1 MNFLFHT
8 LSLTSSGGSRVIT
21 NLSNYLAEEGHKV
34 AIVIDRNRV
43 AFPLHENVKVYHLK
57 NFSLKDVTPVYQGDT
72 QHFQQHLKAKSEKKA
87 KKKLK
92 LRDKYPFIQKINDWK
107 KYLLKLFT
115 FPSKY
120 LVMRK
125 FMSEFKPDKIAS
137 HNMYYFLEHYFFYP
151 KDKFSVV
158 LHNSPKEVI
167 VNRGIQHLLPLKYY
181 FRNRNC
187 ISVSEGVLQEMKE
200 LMPCISDSSQ
210 TIYNP
215 FDFEEIRNRSEA
227 HIASF
232 FVENRYILSV
242 SSLAPGKRVERVIN
256 AFSLLEDKSLYL
268 VILGIGE
275 EEKKLKQLVIDLGL
289 ESRVK
294 FEGFVENPM
303 PYMKHAE
310 CLVLASDSEGL
321 PTVLIESLVCGTPVV
336 STNCKTGPSEILVGF
351 QAQYLVELDQTET
364 QIYKCL
370 AERVCLAL
378 QYKKINQEALLRFSR
393 ETTIK
398 QWQNRRAS

>member
-87 KKKLK
+87 KNKLK
-92 LRDKYPFIQKINDWK
+92 LREKYPFIQKINDWK

-115 FPSKY
+115 FPCKY

-158 LHNSPKEVI
+158 LHNSPNQVFLD
-167 VNRGIQHLLPLKYY
+167 RGVQSLIPLKLI
-181 FRNRNC
+181 FKNRHC
-187 ISVSEGVLQEMKE
+187 ISVSQGVHNEMLK
-200 LMPCISDSSQ
+200 LYPDISNKSIV
-210 TIYNP
+210 IYNP
-215 FDFEEIRNRSEA
+215 IDIDEIRRKANEHAELPDSP
-227 HIASF
+227 
-232 FVENRYILSV
+232 YIITV
-242 SSLAPGKRVERVIN
+242 SSLAPGKRVERTIK
-256 AFSLLEDKSLYL
+256 AFQKLEREDLLLL
-268 VILGIGE
+268 ILGEGSE
-275 EEKKLKQLVIDLGL
+275 RDKL
-289 ESRVK
+289 ESLTKELNLTDRVIFK
-294 FEGFVENPM
+294 GFVENPL
-303 PYMKHAE
+303 PFMKGAELMSFTSDYEGFGQVIVE
-310 CLVLASDSEGL
+310 CLA
-321 PTVLIESLVCGTPVV
+321 TGTPVV
-336 STNCKTGPSEILVGF
+336 STNCPHGPSEILTLELSRFLVDIDNINEIDIVNNLKDKIDLLLLSHIDI
-351 QAQYLVELDQTET
+351 QMKYLDPFN
-364 QIYKCL
+364 
-370 AERVCLAL
+370 
-378 QYKKINQEALLRFSR
+378 KKTSKEKWKDF
-393 ETTIK
+393 
-398 QWQNRRAS
+398 

>member
-158 LHNSPKEVI
+158 LHNSPNQVFLD
-167 VNRGIQHLLPLKYY
+167 RGVQSLIPLKLI
-181 FRNRNC
+181 FKNRHC
-187 ISVSEGVLQEMKE
+187 ISVSQGVHNEMLK
-200 LMPCISDSSQ
+200 LYPDISNKSIV
-210 TIYNP
+210 IYNP
-215 FDFEEIRNRSEA
+215 IDIDEIRRKANEHAELPDSP
-227 HIASF
+227 
-232 FVENRYILSV
+232 YIITV
-242 SSLAPGKRVERVIN
+242 SSLAPGKRVERTIK
-256 AFSLLEDKSLYL
+256 AFQKLEREDLLLL
-268 VILGIGE
+268 ILGEGSE
-275 EEKKLKQLVIDLGL
+275 RDKL
-289 ESRVK
+289 ESLTKELNLTDRVIFK
-294 FEGFVENPM
+294 GFVENPL
-303 PYMKHAE
+303 PFMKGAELMSFTSDYEGFGQVIVE
-310 CLVLASDSEGL
+310 CLA
-321 PTVLIESLVCGTPVV
+321 TGTPVV
-336 STNCKTGPSEILVGF
+336 STNCPHSPSEILTLELSRF
-351 QAQYLVELDQTET
+351 LVDIDNINEIDIVNNLKDKIDLLLLSHIDIQMKHLDPFN
-364 QIYKCL
+364 
-370 AERVCLAL
+370 
-378 QYKKINQEALLRFSR
+378 KKTSKEKWKDF
-393 ETTIK
+393 
-398 QWQNRRAS
+398 

>member
-187 ISVSEGVLQEMKE
+187 VSVSEGVLQEMKE
-200 LMPCISDSSQ
+200 LLPCISESSQ

-215 FDFEEIRNRSEA
+215 FDFEEIRHRSEA
-227 HIASF
+227 YLDPF
-232 FVENRYILSV
+232 FVKNKYIVSV

-256 AFSLLEDKSLYL
+256 AFSLLEDKSIYL

-275 EEKKLKQLVIDLGL
+275 EEKKLKQLVTELDL

-294 FEGFVENPM
+294 FEGFIENPM
-303 PYMKHAE
+303 PYMKHSE

-336 STNCKTGPSEILVGF
+336 STNCKTGPSEILIKPLD
-351 QAQYLVELDQTET
+351 QYLVEIDNQSEDS
-364 QIYKCL
+364 IVDNIK
-370 AERVCLAL
+370 AAL
-378 QYKKINQEALLRFSR
+378 QYITHNKITIKEDSLNKFKKHFI
-393 ETTIK
+393 IK
-398 QWQNRRAS
+398 QWELF

>member
-72 QHFQQHLKAKSEKKA
+72 QHFQQHLKEKSEKKA

-92 LRDKYPFIQKINDWK
+92 LRDKYLFIQKINDWK
-107 KYLLKLFT
+107 KYLLKLLT

-120 LVMRK
+120 LVMRQ

-187 ISVSEGVLQEMKE
+187 VSVSEGVLQEMKE
-200 LMPCISDSSQ
+200 LLPCISESSQ

-215 FDFEEIRNRSEA
+215 FDFEEIRHRSEA
-227 HIASF
+227 YLDPF
-232 FVENRYILSV
+232 FVKNKYIVSV

-256 AFSLLEDKSLYL
+256 AFSLLEDKSIYL

-275 EEKKLKQLVIDLGL
+275 EEKKLKQLVTELDL

-294 FEGFVENPM
+294 FEGFIENPM
-303 PYMKHAE
+303 PYMKHSE

-336 STNCKTGPSEILVGF
+336 STNCKTGPSEILIKPLD
-351 QAQYLVELDQTET
+351 QYLVEIDNQSEDS
-364 QIYKCL
+364 IIDNIK
-370 AERVCLAL
+370 AAL
-378 QYKKINQEALLRFSR
+378 QYITHNKITIKEDSLNKFKKHFI
-393 ETTIK
+393 IK
-398 QWQNRRAS
+398 QWELF

>member
-21 NLSNYLAEEGHKV
+21 NLSNYLAEEGHNV

-158 LHNSPKEVI
+158 LHNSPNQVFLD
-167 VNRGIQHLLPLKYY
+167 RGVQSLIPLKLI
-181 FRNRNC
+181 FKNRHC
-187 ISVSEGVLQEMKE
+187 ISVSQGVHNEMLK
-200 LMPCISDSSQ
+200 LYPDISNKSIV
-210 TIYNP
+210 IYNP
-215 FDFEEIRNRSEA
+215 IDIDEIRRKANEHAELPDSP
-227 HIASF
+227 
-232 FVENRYILSV
+232 YIITV
-242 SSLAPGKRVERVIN
+242 SSLAPGKRVERTIK
-256 AFSLLEDKSLYL
+256 AFQKLEQEDLLLL
-268 VILGIGE
+268 ILGEGSE
-275 EEKKLKQLVIDLGL
+275 RDKL
-289 ESRVK
+289 ESLTKELNLTDRVIFK
-294 FEGFVENPM
+294 GFVENPL
-303 PYMKHAE
+303 PFMKGAELMSFTSDYEGFGQVIVE
-310 CLVLASDSEGL
+310 CLA
-321 PTVLIESLVCGTPVV
+321 TGTPVV
-336 STNCKTGPSEILVGF
+336 STNCPHGPSEILTLELSRFLVDIDNINEIDIVNNLKDKIDLLLLSHIDI
-351 QAQYLVELDQTET
+351 QMKYLDPFN
-364 QIYKCL
+364 
-370 AERVCLAL
+370 
-378 QYKKINQEALLRFSR
+378 KKTSKEKWKDF
-393 ETTIK
+393 
-398 QWQNRRAS
+398 

>member
-87 KKKLK
+87 KNKLK
-92 LRDKYPFIQKINDWK
+92 LREKYPFIQKINDWK
-107 KYLLKLFT
+107 KYLLKLFS

-158 LHNSPKEVI
+158 LHNSPNQVFLD
-167 VNRGIQHLLPLKYY
+167 RGVQSLIPLKLV
-181 FRNRNC
+181 FKNRHC
-187 ISVSEGVLQEMKE
+187 ISVSQGVHDEMLK
-200 LMPCISDSSQ
+200 LYPDISNKSIV
-210 TIYNP
+210 IYNP
-215 FDFEEIRNRSEA
+215 IDIDEIRRKANEHAELPDSP
-227 HIASF
+227 
-232 FVENRYILSV
+232 YIITV
-242 SSLAPGKRVERVIN
+242 SSLAPGKRVERTIK
-256 AFSLLEDKSLYL
+256 AFQKLEREDLLLL
-268 VILGIGE
+268 ILGEGSE
-275 EEKKLKQLVIDLGL
+275 RDKL
-289 ESRVK
+289 ESLTKELNLTDRVIFK
-294 FEGFVENPM
+294 GFVENPL
-303 PYMKHAE
+303 PFMKGAELMSFTSDYEGFGQVIVE
-310 CLVLASDSEGL
+310 CLA
-321 PTVLIESLVCGTPVV
+321 TGTPVV
-336 STNCKTGPSEILVGF
+336 STNCPHGPSEILTLELSRFLVDIDNINEIDIVNDLKDKIDLLLLSHIDI
-351 QAQYLVELDQTET
+351 QMKYLDPFN
-364 QIYKCL
+364 
-370 AERVCLAL
+370 
-378 QYKKINQEALLRFSR
+378 KKTSKEKWKDF
-393 ETTIK
+393 
-398 QWQNRRAS
+398 

>member
-87 KKKLK
+87 QKKSK

-125 FMSEFKPDKIAS
+125 FMFEFKPDKIAS

-158 LHNSPKEVI
+158 LHNSPNQVFLD
-167 VNRGIQHLLPLKYY
+167 RGVQSLIPLKLI
-181 FRNRNC
+181 FKNRHC
-187 ISVSEGVLQEMKE
+187 ISVSQGVHNEMLK
-200 LMPCISDSSQ
+200 LYPDISNKSIV
-210 TIYNP
+210 IYNP
-215 FDFEEIRNRSEA
+215 IDIDEIRRKANEHAELPDSP
-227 HIASF
+227 
-232 FVENRYILSV
+232 YIITV
-242 SSLAPGKRVERVIN
+242 SSLAPGKRIERTIKAFQKLEREDLLLLILGEGSERDKLESLTKELNLTDRVI
-256 AFSLLEDKSLYL
+256 FK
-268 VILGIGE
+268 
-275 EEKKLKQLVIDLGL
+275 
-289 ESRVK
+289 
-294 FEGFVENPM
+294 GFVENPL
-303 PYMKHAE
+303 PFMKGAELMSFTSDYEGFGQVIVE
-310 CLVLASDSEGL
+310 CLA
-321 PTVLIESLVCGTPVV
+321 TGTPVV
-336 STNCKTGPSEILVGF
+336 STNCPHGPSEILTLELSRF
-351 QAQYLVELDQTET
+351 LVDIDNINEIDIVNNLKDKIDLLLLSHIDIQMKHLDPFN
-364 QIYKCL
+364 
-370 AERVCLAL
+370 
-378 QYKKINQEALLRFSR
+378 KKTSKEKWKDF
-393 ETTIK
+393 
-398 QWQNRRAS
+398 

>member
-87 KKKLK
+87 KNKLK
-92 LRDKYPFIQKINDWK
+92 LREKYPFIQKINDWK

-158 LHNSPKEVI
+158 LHNSPNQVFLD
-167 VNRGIQHLLPLKYY
+167 RGVQSLIPLKLI
-181 FRNRNC
+181 FKNRHC
-187 ISVSEGVLQEMKE
+187 ISVSQGVHNEMLK
-200 LMPCISDSSQ
+200 LYPDISNKSIV
-210 TIYNP
+210 IYNP
-215 FDFEEIRNRSEA
+215 IDIDEIRRKANEHAELPDSP
-227 HIASF
+227 
-232 FVENRYILSV
+232 YIITV
-242 SSLAPGKRVERVIN
+242 SSLAPGKRVERTIK
-256 AFSLLEDKSLYL
+256 AFQKLEREDLLLL
-268 VILGIGE
+268 ILGEGSE
-275 EEKKLKQLVIDLGL
+275 RDKL
-289 ESRVK
+289 ESLTKELNLTDRVIFK
-294 FEGFVENPM
+294 GFVENPL
-303 PYMKHAE
+303 PFMKGAELMSFTSDYEGFGQVIVE
-310 CLVLASDSEGL
+310 CLA
-321 PTVLIESLVCGTPVV
+321 TGTPVV
-336 STNCKTGPSEILVGF
+336 STNCPHGPSEILTLELSRFLVDIDNINEIDIVNNLKDKIDLLLLSHIDI
-351 QAQYLVELDQTET
+351 QMKYLDPFN
-364 QIYKCL
+364 
-370 AERVCLAL
+370 
-378 QYKKINQEALLRFSR
+378 KKTSKEKWKDF
-393 ETTIK
+393 
-398 QWQNRRAS
+398 

>member
-181 FRNRNC
+181 FKNRNC
-187 ISVSEGVLQEMKE
+187 VSVSEGVLQEMKE
-200 LMPCISDSSQ
+200 LLPCISESSQ

-215 FDFEEIRNRSEA
+215 FDFEEIRHRSEA
-227 HIASF
+227 YVDPF
-232 FVENRYILSV
+232 FVKNKYIVSV

-256 AFSLLEDKSLYL
+256 AFSLLEDKSIYL

-275 EEKKLKQLVIDLGL
+275 EEKKLKQLVTELDL

-294 FEGFVENPM
+294 FEGFIENPM
-303 PYMKHAE
+303 PYMKHSE

-336 STNCKTGPSEILVGF
+336 STNCKTGPSEILIKPLD
-351 QAQYLVELDQTET
+351 QYLVEIDNQSEDSIVKNIKTSM
-364 QIYKCL
+364 QNIINN
-370 AERVCLAL
+370 
-378 QYKKINQEALLRFSR
+378 KIIVKDESLSKFRKDF
-393 ETTIK
+393 IVK
-398 QWQNRRAS
+398 QWNNN

>member
-72 QHFQQHLKAKSEKKA
+72 QHFQQHLKAKSEKNA

-158 LHNSPKEVI
+158 LHNSPNQVFLD
-167 VNRGIQHLLPLKYY
+167 RGVQSLIPLKLI
-181 FRNRNC
+181 FKNRHC
-187 ISVSEGVLQEMKE
+187 ISVSQGVHNEMLK
-200 LMPCISDSSQ
+200 LYPDISNKSIV
-210 TIYNP
+210 IYNP
-215 FDFEEIRNRSEA
+215 IDIDEIRRKANEHAELPDSP
-227 HIASF
+227 
-232 FVENRYILSV
+232 YIITV
-242 SSLAPGKRVERVIN
+242 SSLAPGKRVERTIK
-256 AFSLLEDKSLYL
+256 AFQKLEREDLLLL
-268 VILGIGE
+268 ILGEGSE
-275 EEKKLKQLVIDLGL
+275 RDKL
-289 ESRVK
+289 ESLTKELNLTDRVIFK
-294 FEGFVENPM
+294 GFVENPL
-303 PYMKHAE
+303 PFMKGAELMSFTSDYEGFGQVIVE
-310 CLVLASDSEGL
+310 CLA
-321 PTVLIESLVCGTPVV
+321 TGTPVV
-336 STNCKTGPSEILVGF
+336 STNCPHGPSEILTLELSRF
-351 QAQYLVELDQTET
+351 LVDIDNINEIDIVNNLKDKIDLLLLSHIDIQMKHLDPFN
-364 QIYKCL
+364 
-370 AERVCLAL
+370 
-378 QYKKINQEALLRFSR
+378 KKTSKEKWKDF
-393 ETTIK
+393 
-398 QWQNRRAS
+398 

>member
-21 NLSNYLAEEGHKV
+21 NLSNYLAEEGHNV

-158 LHNSPKEVI
+158 LHNSPNQVFLD
-167 VNRGIQHLLPLKYY
+167 RGVQSLIPLKLI
-181 FRNRNC
+181 FKNRHC
-187 ISVSEGVLQEMKE
+187 ISVSQGVHNEMLK
-200 LMPCISDSSQ
+200 LYPDISNKSIV
-210 TIYNP
+210 IYNP
-215 FDFEEIRNRSEA
+215 IDIDEIRRKANEHAELPDSP
-227 HIASF
+227 
-232 FVENRYILSV
+232 YIITV
-242 SSLAPGKRVERVIN
+242 SSLAPGKRVERTIK
-256 AFSLLEDKSLYL
+256 AFQKLEREDLLLL
-268 VILGIGE
+268 ILGEGSE
-275 EEKKLKQLVIDLGL
+275 RDKL
-289 ESRVK
+289 ESLTKELNLTDRVIFK
-294 FEGFVENPM
+294 GFVENPL
-303 PYMKHAE
+303 PFMKGAELMSFTSDYEGFGQVIVE
-310 CLVLASDSEGL
+310 CLA
-321 PTVLIESLVCGTPVV
+321 TGTPVV
-336 STNCKTGPSEILVGF
+336 STNCPHGPSEILTLELSRFLVDIDNINEIDIVNNLKDKIDLLLLSHIDI
-351 QAQYLVELDQTET
+351 QMKYLDPFN
-364 QIYKCL
+364 
-370 AERVCLAL
+370 
-378 QYKKINQEALLRFSR
+378 KKTSKEKWKDF
-393 ETTIK
+393 
-398 QWQNRRAS
+398 

>member
-87 KKKLK
+87 KNKLK
-92 LRDKYPFIQKINDWK
+92 LREKYPFIQKINDWK
-107 KYLLKLFT
+107 KYLLKLFS

-336 STNCKTGPSEILVGF
+336 STNCKTGPSEILIKPLD
-351 QAQYLVELDQTET
+351 QYLVEIDNQSENSIVKNIET
-364 QIYKCL
+364 SMQNIINN
-370 AERVCLAL
+370 
-378 QYKKINQEALLRFSR
+378 KITVKEESLSKFRKDF
-393 ETTIK
+393 IVK
-398 QWQNRRAS
+398 QWNNN

>member
-1 MNFLFHT
+1 M
-8 LSLTSSGGSRVIT
+8 
-21 NLSNYLAEEGHKV
+21 AEEGHKV

-87 KKKLK
+87 KNKLK
-92 LRDKYPFIQKINDWK
+92 LREKYPFIQKINDWK
-107 KYLLKLFT
+107 KYLLKLFS

-167 VNRGIQHLLPLKYY
+167 VNRGIQHLLPLKFY

-232 FVENRYILSV
+232 FVENKYILSV

-275 EEKKLKQLVIDLGL
+275 EEKKLRQLVIDLGL

-336 STNCKTGPSEILVGF
+336 STNCKTGPSEILTLELSRFLVDIDNINEIDIVNNLKDKIDLLLLSHIDI
-351 QAQYLVELDQTET
+351 QMKYLDPFN
-364 QIYKCL
+364 
-370 AERVCLAL
+370 
-378 QYKKINQEALLRFSR
+378 KKTSKEKWKDF
-393 ETTIK
+393 
-398 QWQNRRAS
+398 

>member
-187 ISVSEGVLQEMKE
+187 VSVSEGVLQEMKE
-200 LMPCISDSSQ
+200 LLPCISESSQ

-215 FDFEEIRNRSEA
+215 FDFEEIRHRSEA
-227 HIASF
+227 YVDPF
-232 FVENRYILSV
+232 FVKNKYIVSV

-256 AFSLLEDKSLYL
+256 AFSLLEDKSIYL

-275 EEKKLKQLVIDLGL
+275 EEKKLKQLVTELDL

-294 FEGFVENPM
+294 FEGFIENPM
-303 PYMKHAE
+303 PYMKHSE

-336 STNCKTGPSEILVGF
+336 STNCKTGPSEILIKPLD
-351 QAQYLVELDQTET
+351 QYLVEIDNQSEDS
-364 QIYKCL
+364 IVDNIK
-370 AERVCLAL
+370 AAL
-378 QYKKINQEALLRFSR
+378 QYITHNKITIKEDSLNKFKKHFI
-393 ETTIK
+393 IK
-398 QWQNRRAS
+398 QWELF

>member
-158 LHNSPKEVI
+158 LHNSPNQVFLD
-167 VNRGIQHLLPLKYY
+167 RGVQSLIPLKLI
-181 FRNRNC
+181 FKNRHC
-187 ISVSEGVLQEMKE
+187 ISVSQGVHNEMLK
-200 LMPCISDSSQ
+200 LYPDISNKSIV
-210 TIYNP
+210 IYNP
-215 FDFEEIRNRSEA
+215 IDIDEIRRKANEHAELPDSP
-227 HIASF
+227 
-232 FVENRYILSV
+232 YIITV
-242 SSLAPGKRVERVIN
+242 SSLAPGKRVERTIK
-256 AFSLLEDKSLYL
+256 AFQKLEREDLLLL
-268 VILGIGE
+268 ILGEGSE
-275 EEKKLKQLVIDLGL
+275 RDKL
-289 ESRVK
+289 ESLTKELNLTDRVIFK
-294 FEGFVENPM
+294 GFVENPL
-303 PYMKHAE
+303 PFMKGAELMSFTSDYEGFGQVIVE
-310 CLVLASDSEGL
+310 CLA
-321 PTVLIESLVCGTPVV
+321 TGTPVV
-336 STNCKTGPSEILVGF
+336 STNCPHGPSEILT
-351 QAQYLVELDQTET
+351 LELS
-364 QIYKCL
+364 
-370 AERVCLAL
+370 
-378 QYKKINQEALLRFSR
+378 RFL
-393 ETTIK
+393 
-398 QWQNRRAS
+398 

>member
-87 KKKLK
+87 KNKLK
-92 LRDKYPFIQKINDWK
+92 LREKYPFIQKINDWK
-107 KYLLKLFT
+107 KYLLKLFS

-158 LHNSPKEVI
+158 LHNSPNQVFLD
-167 VNRGIQHLLPLKYY
+167 RGVQSLIPLKLI
-181 FRNRNC
+181 FKNRHC
-187 ISVSEGVLQEMKE
+187 ISVSQGVHNEMLK
-200 LMPCISDSSQ
+200 LYPDISNKSIV
-210 TIYNP
+210 IYNP
-215 FDFEEIRNRSEA
+215 IDIDEIRRKANEHAELPDSP
-227 HIASF
+227 
-232 FVENRYILSV
+232 YIITV
-242 SSLAPGKRVERVIN
+242 SSLAPGKRVERTIK
-256 AFSLLEDKSLYL
+256 AFQKLEREDLLLL
-268 VILGIGE
+268 ILGEGSE
-275 EEKKLKQLVIDLGL
+275 RDKL
-289 ESRVK
+289 ESLTKELNLTDRVIFK
-294 FEGFVENPM
+294 GFVENPL
-303 PYMKHAE
+303 PFMKGAELMSFTSDYEGFGQVIVE
-310 CLVLASDSEGL
+310 CLA
-321 PTVLIESLVCGTPVV
+321 TGTPVV
-336 STNCKTGPSEILVGF
+336 STNCPHGPSEILTLELSRFLVDIDNINEIDIVNDLKDKIDLLLLSHIDI
-351 QAQYLVELDQTET
+351 QMKYLDPFN
-364 QIYKCL
+364 
-370 AERVCLAL
+370 
-378 QYKKINQEALLRFSR
+378 KKTSKEKWKDF
-393 ETTIK
+393 
-398 QWQNRRAS
+398 

>member
-21 NLSNYLAEEGHKV
+21 NLSNYLAEEGHNV

-43 AFPLHENVKVYHLK
+43 AFPLHENVKIYHLK

-158 LHNSPKEVI
+158 LHNSPNQVFLD
-167 VNRGIQHLLPLKYY
+167 RGVQSLIPLKLI
-181 FRNRNC
+181 FKNRHC
-187 ISVSEGVLQEMKE
+187 ISVSQGVHNEMLK
-200 LMPCISDSSQ
+200 LYPDISNKSIV
-210 TIYNP
+210 IYNP
-215 FDFEEIRNRSEA
+215 IDIDEIRRKANEHAELPDSP
-227 HIASF
+227 
-232 FVENRYILSV
+232 YIITV
-242 SSLAPGKRVERVIN
+242 SSLAPGKRVERTIK
-256 AFSLLEDKSLYL
+256 AFQKLEREDLLLL
-268 VILGIGE
+268 ILGEGSE
-275 EEKKLKQLVIDLGL
+275 RDKL
-289 ESRVK
+289 ESLTKELNLTDRVIFK
-294 FEGFVENPM
+294 GFVENPL
-303 PYMKHAE
+303 PFMKGAELMSFTSDYEGFGQVIVE
-310 CLVLASDSEGL
+310 CLA
-321 PTVLIESLVCGTPVV
+321 TGTPVV
-336 STNCKTGPSEILVGF
+336 STNCPHGPSEILTLELSRF
-351 QAQYLVELDQTET
+351 LVDIDNINEIDIVNNLKDKIDLLLLSHIDIQMKHLDPFN
-364 QIYKCL
+364 
-370 AERVCLAL
+370 
-378 QYKKINQEALLRFSR
+378 KK
-393 ETTIK
+393 
-398 QWQNRRAS
+398 ASKEKWKDF

>member
-21 NLSNYLAEEGHKV
+21 NLSNYLAEEGHNV

-158 LHNSPKEVI
+158 LHNSPNQVFLD
-167 VNRGIQHLLPLKYY
+167 RGVQSLIPLKLI
-181 FRNRNC
+181 FKNRHC
-187 ISVSEGVLQEMKE
+187 ISVSQGVHNEMLK
-200 LMPCISDSSQ
+200 LYPDISNKSIV
-210 TIYNP
+210 IYNP
-215 FDFEEIRNRSEA
+215 IDIDEIRRKANEHAELPDSP
-227 HIASF
+227 
-232 FVENRYILSV
+232 YIITV
-242 SSLAPGKRVERVIN
+242 SSLAPGKRVERTIK
-256 AFSLLEDKSLYL
+256 AFQKLEREDLLLL
-268 VILGIGE
+268 ILGEGSE
-275 EEKKLKQLVIDLGL
+275 RDKL
-289 ESRVK
+289 ESLTKELNLTDRVIFK
-294 FEGFVENPM
+294 GFVENPL
-303 PYMKHAE
+303 PFMKGAELMSFTSDYEGFGQVIVE
-310 CLVLASDSEGL
+310 CLA
-321 PTVLIESLVCGTPVV
+321 TGTPVV
-336 STNCKTGPSEILVGF
+336 STNCPHGPSEILTLELSRF
-351 QAQYLVELDQTET
+351 LVDIDNINEIDIVNNLKDKIDLLLLSHIDIQMKHLDPFN
-364 QIYKCL
+364 
-370 AERVCLAL
+370 
-378 QYKKINQEALLRFSR
+378 KKTSKEKWKDF
-393 ETTIK
+393 
-398 QWQNRRAS
+398 

>member
-72 QHFQQHLKAKSEKKA
+72 QHFQQHLKAKSEKNA

-187 ISVSEGVLQEMKE
+187 VSVSEGVLQEMKE
-200 LMPCISDSSQ
+200 LLPCISESSQ

-215 FDFEEIRNRSEA
+215 FDFEEIRHRSEA
-227 HIASF
+227 YVDPF
-232 FVENRYILSV
+232 FVKNKYIVSV

-256 AFSLLEDKSLYL
+256 AFSLLEDKSIYL

-275 EEKKLKQLVIDLGL
+275 EEKKLKQLVTELDL

-294 FEGFVENPM
+294 FEGFIENPM
-303 PYMKHAE
+303 PYMKHSE

-336 STNCKTGPSEILVGF
+336 STNCKTGPSEILIKPLD
-351 QAQYLVELDQTET
+351 QYLVEIDNQSEDS
-364 QIYKCL
+364 IVDNIK
-370 AERVCLAL
+370 AAL
-378 QYKKINQEALLRFSR
+378 QYITHNKITIKEDSLNKFKKHFI
-393 ETTIK
+393 IK
-398 QWQNRRAS
+398 QWELF

>member
-87 KKKLK
+87 KNKLK
-92 LRDKYPFIQKINDWK
+92 LREKYPFIQKINDWK
-107 KYLLKLFT
+107 KYLLKLFS

-215 FDFEEIRNRSEA
+215 FDFEEIRNSSEA

-336 STNCKTGPSEILVGF
+336 STNCKTGPSEILIKPLD
-351 QAQYLVELDQTET
+351 QYLVEIDNQSEDS
-364 QIYKCL
+364 IIDNIK
-370 AERVCLAL
+370 AAL
-378 QYKKINQEALLRFSR
+378 QYIIYNKITIKEDSLNKFKKHFI
-393 ETTIK
+393 IK
-398 QWQNRRAS
+398 QWELF

>member
-181 FRNRNC
+181 FKNRNC
-187 ISVSEGVLQEMKE
+187 VSVSEGVLQEMKE
-200 LMPCISDSSQ
+200 LLPCISESSQ

-215 FDFEEIRNRSEA
+215 FDFEEIRHRSEA
-227 HIASF
+227 YVDPF
-232 FVENRYILSV
+232 FVKNKYIVSV

-275 EEKKLKQLVIDLGL
+275 EEKKLKQLVTELDL

-294 FEGFVENPM
+294 FEGFIENPM
-303 PYMKHAE
+303 PYMKHSE

-336 STNCKTGPSEILVGF
+336 STNCKTGPSEILIKPLD
-351 QAQYLVELDQTET
+351 QYLVEIDNQSEDS
-364 QIYKCL
+364 IVDNIK
-370 AERVCLAL
+370 AAL
-378 QYKKINQEALLRFSR
+378 QYITHNKITIKEDSLNKFKKHFI
-393 ETTIK
+393 IK
-398 QWQNRRAS
+398 QWELF

>member
-72 QHFQQHLKAKSEKKA
+72 QHFQQHLKAKSEKNA

-120 LVMRK
+120 LVMRQ

-158 LHNSPKEVI
+158 LHNSPNQVFLD
-167 VNRGIQHLLPLKYY
+167 RGVQSLIPLKLI
-181 FRNRNC
+181 FKNRHC
-187 ISVSEGVLQEMKE
+187 ISVSQGVHNEMLK
-200 LMPCISDSSQ
+200 LYPDISNKSIV
-210 TIYNP
+210 IYNP
-215 FDFEEIRNRSEA
+215 IDIDEIRRKANEHAELPDSP
-227 HIASF
+227 
-232 FVENRYILSV
+232 YIITV
-242 SSLAPGKRVERVIN
+242 SSLAPGKRIERTIKAFQKLEREDLLLLILGEGSERDKLESLTKELNLTDRVI
-256 AFSLLEDKSLYL
+256 FK
-268 VILGIGE
+268 
-275 EEKKLKQLVIDLGL
+275 
-289 ESRVK
+289 
-294 FEGFVENPM
+294 GFVENPL
-303 PYMKHAE
+303 PFMKGAELMSFTSDYEGFGQVIVE
-310 CLVLASDSEGL
+310 CLA
-321 PTVLIESLVCGTPVV
+321 TGTPVV
-336 STNCKTGPSEILVGF
+336 STNCPHGPSEILTLELSRFLVDIDNINEIDIVNNLKDKIDLLLLSHIDI
-351 QAQYLVELDQTET
+351 QMKYLDPFN
-364 QIYKCL
+364 
-370 AERVCLAL
+370 
-378 QYKKINQEALLRFSR
+378 KKTSKEKWKNF
-393 ETTIK
+393 
-398 QWQNRRAS
+398 

>member
-158 LHNSPKEVI
+158 LHNSPNQVFLD
-167 VNRGIQHLLPLKYY
+167 RGVQSLIPLKLI
-181 FRNRNC
+181 FKNRHC
-187 ISVSEGVLQEMKE
+187 ISVSQGVHNEMLK
-200 LMPCISDSSQ
+200 LYPDISNKSIV
-210 TIYNP
+210 IYNP
-215 FDFEEIRNRSEA
+215 IDIDEIRRKANEHAELPDSP
-227 HIASF
+227 
-232 FVENRYILSV
+232 YIITV
-242 SSLAPGKRVERVIN
+242 SSLAPGKRVERTIK
-256 AFSLLEDKSLYL
+256 AFQKLEREDLLLL
-268 VILGIGE
+268 ILGEGSE
-275 EEKKLKQLVIDLGL
+275 RDKL
-289 ESRVK
+289 ESLTKELNLTDRVIFK
-294 FEGFVENPM
+294 GFVENPL
-303 PYMKHAE
+303 PFMKGAELMSFTSDYEGFGQVIVE
-310 CLVLASDSEGL
+310 CLA
-321 PTVLIESLVCGTPVV
+321 TGTPVV
-336 STNCKTGPSEILVGF
+336 STNCPHDPSEILTLELSRFLVDIDNINEIDIVNNLKDKIDLLLLSHIDI
-351 QAQYLVELDQTET
+351 QMKYLDPFN
-364 QIYKCL
+364 
-370 AERVCLAL
+370 
-378 QYKKINQEALLRFSR
+378 KKTSKEKWKDF
-393 ETTIK
+393 
-398 QWQNRRAS
+398 

>member
-87 KKKLK
+87 KNKLK
-92 LRDKYPFIQKINDWK
+92 LREKYPFIQKINDWK
-107 KYLLKLFT
+107 KYLLKLFS

-158 LHNSPKEVI
+158 LHNSPNQVFLD
-167 VNRGIQHLLPLKYY
+167 RGVQSLIPLKLI
-181 FRNRNC
+181 FKNRHC
-187 ISVSEGVLQEMKE
+187 ISVSQGVHDEMLK
-200 LMPCISDSSQ
+200 LYPDISNKSIV
-210 TIYNP
+210 IYNP
-215 FDFEEIRNRSEA
+215 IDIDEIRRKANEHAELPDSP
-227 HIASF
+227 
-232 FVENRYILSV
+232 YIITV
-242 SSLAPGKRVERVIN
+242 SSLAPGKRVERTIK
-256 AFSLLEDKSLYL
+256 AFQKLEREDLLLL
-268 VILGIGE
+268 ILGEGSE
-275 EEKKLKQLVIDLGL
+275 RDKL
-289 ESRVK
+289 ESLTKELNLTDRVIFK
-294 FEGFVENPM
+294 GFVENPL
-303 PYMKHAE
+303 PFMKGAELMSFTSDYEGFGQVIVE
-310 CLVLASDSEGL
+310 CLA
-321 PTVLIESLVCGTPVV
+321 TGTPVV
-336 STNCKTGPSEILVGF
+336 STNCPHGPSEILTLELSRFLVDIDNINEIDIVNDLKDKIDLLLLSHIDI
-351 QAQYLVELDQTET
+351 QMKYLDPFN
-364 QIYKCL
+364 
-370 AERVCLAL
+370 
-378 QYKKINQEALLRFSR
+378 KKTSKEKWKDF
-393 ETTIK
+393 
-398 QWQNRRAS
+398 